1 MFFNNRK
8 TDRALDWL
16 KRKNSSGDQFDPE
29 RIGGKDI
36 LAMILSALMIF
47 GPLIL
52 ILFGILWL
60 TF

>member
-29 RIGGKDI
+29 RIGGQDI